1 MFKTIFVAPIYNAFI
16 FITSHVGDSAILG
29 LIIITLVVKLIL
41 LYFTYKTTISQW
53 YQKLLEPEVEA
64 IKKNVPDV
72 LEQNKQVF
80 ALYGRY
86 NINPFSGCLPILIQ
100 LPVIIA
106 LYQIFYRGIDAYKDL
121 LYAPFDLSAI
131 SYTVA
136 GLDFSSAVPLFAI
149 LAGVVQFLYGYLSQ
163 KRLDYIQGKV
173 NQGIVK
179 EEKEPENPMDISKI
193 MRKQMLYLAPAMI
206 IGFGLYLPGAV
217 AIYWIISTGF
227 SMLQE
232 AVMWRSWKRKH
243 LA

>member
-1 MFKTIFVAPIYNAFI
+1 MFKTIFVAPLYNAFI
-16 FITSHVGDSAILG
+16 FITSHVGNSAILG
-29 LIIITLVVKLIL
+29 LIIITLIIKLIL

-64 IKKNVPDV
+64 IKKNVLDTI
-72 LEQNKQVF
+72 EQNKQVF

-100 LPVIIA
+100 LPIIIA
-106 LYQIFYRGIDAYKDL
+106 LYQIFYRGIDAYKEL
-121 LYAPFDLSAI
+121 LYVPFDLTTI
-131 SYTVA
+131 SYTIA
-136 GLDFSSAVPLFAI
+136 GLDFSHSVPLFAI

-163 KRLDYIQGKV
+163 KRLDTIQKKV

-179 EEKEPENPMDISKI
+179 EVNPENPLDMSNILK
-193 MRKQMLYLAPAMI
+193 KQMLYLAPAMI

-232 AVMWRSWKRKH
+232 AVMWRRWKRKH